1 MYKLMIIEDD
11 IKLSSLV
18 KEYFEKYD
26 YKVYEVREF
35 KDIKKEFDEINPDL
49 LLLDINLPYY
59 DGFYLC
65 RVIRKKSNI
74 PIIIVSARNGEMDQ
88 VMGIELGAD
97 DYISKPFKL
106 EILMS
111 KVKAALRRSYG
122 EYSIKISNELRINKF
137 NLDESS
143 FRMNYKENSVELSK
157 NEYKLVKK
165 FIENKD
171 KIVTREELL
180 EVLWD
185 DTSFVDDNSLTVNI
199 TRIKNKFME
208 LGIEDV
214 VKTKRGVGY
223 FFNSSS
229 IEEGDCDE

>member
-11 IKLSSLV
+11 IKLSLIV
-18 KEYFEKYD
+18 REYLEKYNYAVHEITD
-26 YKVYEVREF
+26 F
-35 KDIKKEFDEINPDL
+35 KNIEEQFERINPDL
-49 LLLDINLPYY
+49 VILDINLPYY

-65 RVIRKKSNI
+65 RVIRKKSNA

-97 DYISKPFKL
+97 DYITKPFKL
-106 EILMS
+106 EILLS

-122 EYSIKISNELRINKF
+122 EYSIKASNELRINKLT
-137 NLDESS
+137 LDESS
-143 FRMNYKENSVELSK
+143 FKMSYNESSVELSK

-171 KIVTREELL
+171 KIITREELL
-180 EVLWD
+180 EVIWD
-185 DTSFVDDNSLTVNI
+185 DSSFVDDNSLTVNV

-208 LGIEDV
+208 IGIDDV

-223 FFNSSS
+223 LFNSAA
-229 IEEGDCDE
+229 IEGEEHD

>member
-11 IKLSSLV
+11 MKLSSIV

-26 YKVYEVREF
+26 YRVYELKEF
-35 KDIKKEFDEINPDL
+35 KDIEKQFEEVNPDL
-49 LLLDINLPYY
+49 ILLDINLPYY

-65 RVIRKKSNI
+65 RVIRKKSNV
-74 PIIIVSARNGEMDQ
+74 PIIIVSARNGDMEQ

-97 DYISKPFKL
+97 DYITKPFKL
-106 EILMS
+106 EILLS

-122 EYSIKISNELRINKF
+122 EYSAKGSNELGINKF

-143 FRMNYKENSVELSK
+143 FKMSYKESSVELSK

-165 FIENKD
+165 LIENKD

-185 DTSFVDDNSLTVNI
+185 DSSFVDDNSLTVNI
-199 TRIKNKFME
+199 TRIKNKFLE

-223 FFNSSS
+223 FLNSAS

>member
-1 MYKLMIIEDD
+1 MHKLMIIEDD
-11 IKLSSLV
+11 IKLCSIV

-26 YKVYEVREF
+26 YKVYELKEF
-35 KDIKKEFDEINPDL
+35 KDIEKQFDEVNPDL

-65 RVIRKKSNI
+65 RVIRKKSNV
-74 PIIIVSARNGEMDQ
+74 PIIIVSARNGDMEQ

-97 DYISKPFKL
+97 DYITKPFKL
-106 EILMS
+106 EILLS

-122 EYSIKISNELRINKF
+122 EYSIKGSNELRINKF

-143 FRMNYKENSVELSK
+143 FKMNYKESSVELSK

-165 FIENKD
+165 FLENKD
-171 KIVTREELL
+171 KIITREELL

-199 TRIKNKFME
+199 TRIKNKFIE
-208 LGIEDV
+208 LGIEDA

-223 FFNSSS
+223 VLNSSA
-229 IEEGDCDE
+229 IEGEFDE